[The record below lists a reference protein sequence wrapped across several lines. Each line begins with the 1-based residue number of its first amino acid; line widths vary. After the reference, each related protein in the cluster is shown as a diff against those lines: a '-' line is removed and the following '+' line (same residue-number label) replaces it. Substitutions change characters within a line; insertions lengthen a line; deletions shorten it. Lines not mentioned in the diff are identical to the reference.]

1 MAGFRPCGGTIQR
14 EEAALG
20 NLPGAGGHSRLVDV
34 LAVIVNYRTPDLTR
48 RALAATLD
56 ALRGRPG
63 ARVAIVENGS
73 GDDSAE
79 RLREA
84 LRELDPDGKRVD
96 LIVSPENLGF
106 GGGVNRALRPALQAP
121 DPPRYVYLLNS
132 DARPEADAIETL
144 VRFLDGEP
152 RAGIA
157 GSYIYGVDGAT
168 HDTAFGFP
176 GLASQFEQSIGLGL
190 VTRLLDSWVV
200 SKPVPR
206 SAARV
211 DWLAGCS
218 MLIRRELLETIG
230 LFDENFFLYY
240 EETDLCRRAARAGF
254 ATWYLPASR
263 VEHVGSASTGWKD
276 FSRPRPA
283 YWFDGRRYYF
293 ARNHGRGY
301 LWAANLLWL
310 LGWLLG
316 EPRRRLIGRRGPFP
330 ERFVRD
336 FIRYNFSFRP
346 LGRGRPAAAPLARPS
361 DG

>member
-1 MAGFRPCGGTIQR
+1 M
-14 EEAALG
+14 
-20 NLPGAGGHSRLVDV
+20 DV
-34 LAVIVNYRTPDLTR
+34 LAVIVNYRTPDLTL
-48 RALAATLD
+48 RALVATLE
-56 ALRGRPG
+56 ALRHRPG
-63 ARVAIVENGS
+63 ARVVIVENDS
-73 GDDSAE
+73 GDDSAA

-84 LRELDPDGKRVD
+84 VRELDPDGKRVE
-96 LIVSPENLGF
+96 LVVSPENLGF
-106 GGGVNRALRPALQAP
+106 GGGVNLAMRPALRAP
-121 DPPRYVYLLNS
+121 DRPRYVYLLNS
-132 DARPEADAIETL
+132 DARPEPDAIEQL
-144 VRFLDGEP
+144 VRFLDAEP

-157 GSYIYGVDGAT
+157 GSYIYGVDGVT

-176 GLASQFEQSIGLGL
+176 NLASQFEQSIGLGL
-190 VTRLLDSWVV
+190 VTRMLDRWVV
-200 SKPVPR
+200 SKPVP
-206 SAARV
+206 SNATRV

-218 MLIRRELLETIG
+218 MLIRREVLAAIG
-230 LFDENFFLYY
+230 LFDENFFLYF

-254 ATWYLPASR
+254 ATWYVPASR

-293 ARNHGRGY
+293 ARNHGRAH

-336 FIRYNFSFRP
+336 FVRYNYSFRP
-346 LGRGRPAAAPLARPS
+346 LGRSRPAGPALGAEPS
-361 DG
+361 DD